1 MNRELVMEFLT
12 NGYNCS
18 QSVLCYFAE
27 EFNLDHLA
35 AKRIA
40 EAFESGQ
47 FKGTTCGAVSGA
59 YMVLG
64 LKYGSDEPEHRQTM
78 EEKVNKFNKLFK
90 ENCNSTLC
98 RDLLGEDIS
107 TKDGLEK
114 IINQGLLEKVCPN
127 AIFTSIKILEKI

>member
-1 MNRELVMEFLT
+1 MNRELVMKFLT

-18 QSVLCYFAE
+18 QSVFCYFAE
-27 EFNLDHLA
+27 EFNLDHLT

-47 FKGTTCGAVSGA
+47 FQGTTCGAVSGA

-64 LKYGSDEPEHRQTM
+64 LKYGSDEPDHRQIM
-78 EEKVNKFNKLFK
+78 ESKINEFNKLFK
-90 ENCNSTLC
+90 EKYNSILC

-107 TKDGLEK
+107 AKDGLEK

-127 AIFTSIKILEKI
+127 AIFTSIEILEKI